1 MMNRARSERGTGSSR
16 SSVIRYGFGT
26 CLAILVAAGAWAQEP
41 VGTISGTVHD
51 QSGAVVPGAS
61 VTVRNKATGIE
72 RMLMFR
78 HNVEDMRDMVEGDVR
93 FTRPFGMEI

>member
-72 RMLMFR
+72 RALTSG
-78 HNVEDMRDMVEGDVR
+78 GDGTFSAPR
-93 FTRPFGMEI
+93 